1 MKNIVKNKRAITPVL
16 SSLLLTIV
24 AVAAM
29 SLAATAAYVIS
40 DNLHQ
45 AMGERLIVEDVWF
58 RGNQSDPRTQIICIY
73 LQNVGE
79 VDVTVS
85 NVYVNFTSQ
94 SITPLTLQMGK
105 GGWTNITYPWVS
117 QHPYYINIVTN
128 RGTQVADYY
137 VAP

>member
-1 MKNIVKNKRAITPVL
+1 MKSIVKSKHAITPVL

-45 AMGERLIVEDVWF
+45 IMGERLVVEDVWF
-58 RGNQSDPRTQIICIY
+58 RENQPELICIY
-73 LQNVGE
+73 LRNVGE
-79 VDVTVS
+79 VDVLVS
-85 NVYVNFTSQ
+85 DVYVNFTSQ
-94 SITPLTLQMGK
+94 SITPLSLQLGRA
-105 GGWTNITYPWVS
+105 GWINITYPWVP
-117 QHPYYINIVTN
+117 QHPYYINVVTN

>member
-1 MKNIVKNKRAITPVL
+1 MKSVSKNRRAITPVL

-45 AMGERLIVEDVWF
+45 TMGERLIVEDVWF
-58 RGNQSDPRTQIICIY
+58 RGNQSGGICIY
-73 LQNVGE
+73 LRNVGE
-79 VDVTVS
+79 VDVFVS

-94 SITPLTLQMGK
+94 LIRPLALQIGK
-105 GGWTNITYPWVS
+105 PGWINITYSWVS
-117 QHPYYINIVTN
+117 HSIYYINVVTN
-128 RGTQVADYY
+128 RGTQVADFY

>member
-1 MKNIVKNKRAITPVL
+1 MKRIIKNKRAITPVL

-45 AMGERLIVEDVWF
+45 TIGERIIVEDVWF
-58 RGNQSDPRTQIICIY
+58 KGNQTGLICIY
-73 LQNVGE
+73 LRNVGR
-79 VDVTVS
+79 VDASVS
-85 NVYVNFTSQ
+85 DVYVNFTSQ
-94 SITPLTLQMGK
+94 SIMLNFQMGK
-105 GGWTNITYPWVS
+105 SGWVNVTYPWVS
-117 QHPYYINIVTN
+117 QGVYYIDVVTS
-128 RGTQVADYY
+128 RGTSVGDYY

>member
-1 MKNIVKNKRAITPVL
+1 MRNIIKNKRAITPVL
-16 SSLLLTIV
+16 SSLLLTVI

-45 AMGERLIVEDVWF
+45 TMGERLVVEDVWF
-58 RGNQSDPRTQIICIY
+58 RTGGISIY
-73 LQNVGE
+73 LHNVGK
-79 VDVTVS
+79 VGISVS

-94 SITPLTLQMGK
+94 LTTPLTLEMGK
-105 GGWTNITYPWVS
+105 QGWLNVTYSWVS
-117 QHPYYINIVTN
+117 GKLYHINIVTT
-128 RGTQVADYY
+128 RGEKVADYY

>member
-1 MKNIVKNKRAITPVL
+1 MKSIVKNKRAITPVL

-45 AMGERLIVEDVWF
+45 TIGERLIVEDVWF
-58 RGNQSDPRTQIICIY
+58 RTGRICIY
-73 LQNVGE
+73 LRNVGE
-79 VDVTVS
+79 VDVSLS

-94 SITPLTLQMGK
+94 SIEPLNLQMGNS
-105 GGWTNITYPWVS
+105 GWLNITYPWVPGS
-117 QHPYYINIVTN
+117 LYYISVVTT
-128 RGTQVADYY
+128 RGTKVADYY

>member
-1 MKNIVKNKRAITPVL
+1 MIKNKRAITPVL

-45 AMGERLIVEDVWF
+45 TMGERLIVEDVWF
-58 RGNQSDPRTQIICIY
+58 RGNQSARQLWICIY
-73 LQNVGE
+73 LRNVGE
-79 VDVTVS
+79 VDVS
-85 NVYVNFTSQ
+85 ASDVYVNFTSQ
-94 SITPLTLQMGK
+94 QITPITLQAGK
-105 GGWTNITYPWVS
+105 AGWINITYPWVS
-117 QHPYYINIVTN
+117 QHPYYINVVTS

>member
-1 MKNIVKNKRAITPVL
+1 MKGVVKNKRAITPVL

-45 AMGERLIVEDVWF
+45 IMGERLIVEDVWF
-58 RGNQSDPRTQIICIY
+58 RGNQSEWICIY
-73 LQNVGE
+73 LRNVGQ
-79 VDVTVS
+79 VDVSVS
-85 NVYVNFTSQ
+85 DVYVNFTSQ
-94 SITPLTLQMGK
+94 QITPLTLQMGK
-105 GGWTNITYPWVS
+105 AGWINITYLWVP
-117 QHPYYINIVTN
+117 QHLYYINIVTS
-128 RGTQVADYY
+128 RGTQTADYY